1 MISLGKRDNY
11 LTLLILPFFGRYGS
25 VTPKVRHSRFE
36 IGLCKKIHIRLVM
49 SNAINHGGYTPS
61 EDSNGDEK

>member
-1 MISLGKRDNY
+1 
-11 LTLLILPFFGRYGS
+11 LLILPFFGRYGS